1 MEKSSFD
8 LLSPFIQWW
17 IWRQGWH
24 SLNEIQEKAI
34 PIILKGDSD
43 VIISAATAGGKT
55 EAALFPVLTSI
66 EEDWGYGCKVLYI
79 SPLKALINDQYRRL
93 LELTEGTR
101 IKVTPWHQDV
111 SYSVKNRFLKAPNGI
126 LIITPESLESFL
138 MNRRAEAEDLFG
150 SLRYIVI
157 DELHAFIGVERGVQ
171 LQSLLARV
179 ETMVSRQIPRIAMSA
194 TFSDFDSVKTYLR
207 NNSDFPCSIVTQ
219 ESSSHTVKILIKEYI
234 EDVKEK
240 GQDIGHEICN
250 EIFNKL
256 RGTNNLV
263 FVNSKFGAE
272 EYSTRLGALC
282 KENNVPNEFRIHH
295 GSLSRDIRGEVEKEL
310 QEGRYPITA
319 VCTSTLELGVDIGK
333 VKSIAQI
340 KVANSVSGLRQRLG
354 RSGRR
359 NEPSILRILSIDYI
373 FGGFLDELRSNLFQ
387 NIAVVELLKE
397 HKFENPQKNSLH
409 LSTLIQQLLSLI
421 ASYGG
426 VLAKEAWLHLCMNGA
441 FKNVTSSVFLQLLH
455 CLGEKNVISQL
466 QTGEIVMGWVG
477 EQIIQKVEFYAT
489 FMQADDYT
497 VFDINGGCIGS
508 ISTIEEPQRGD
519 VIMLAAKFWKVQKVA
534 KTNKAIYV
542 CQTDQDGDLLFSV
555 SEIEV
560 SPLIIEKM
568 KEVYSSSEEYPYL
581 DNKAKEQ
588 LCIGRNFFQ
597 QHRLADI
604 SFVEYDEKSTIFFTW
619 AGIQINHTIEL
630 IFKFYFEDAKI
641 YKCTPIYLIGDITT
655 PDITYILEKGKP
667 RAIDLASLLDFDL
680 KIRQKYDYLLTD
692 ELINMEY
699 AESCLDVD
707 GAWRVLESI
716 MTE

>member
-8 LLSPFIQWW
+8 LLSPFIQRW

-66 EEDWGYGCKVLYI
+66 EEDWTYGCKVLYI

-93 LELTEGTR
+93 LELTEGTH

-138 MNRRAEAEDLFG
+138 MNRRAEGEDIFT

-157 DELHAFIGVERGVQ
+157 DELHAFIGAERGVQ
-171 LQSLLARV
+171 LQSLLSRV

-219 ESSSHTVKILIKEYI
+219 ESSSHEVKILIKEYI
-234 EDVKEK
+234 KDVKEK
-240 GQDIGHEICN
+240 GQDIGNEICN

-373 FGGFLDELRSNLFQ
+373 FGGFLDELRSNLSQ

-397 HKFENPQKNSLH
+397 HKFENPLKNSLH

-441 FKNVTSSVFLQLLH
+441 FKNVTSSAFLQLLH

-477 EQIIQKVEFYAT
+477 EQIIRKVEFYAT

-497 VFDINGGCIGS
+497 VFDINGGRIGS

-519 VIMLAAKFWKVQKVA
+519 VIMLAANFWEVQKVV
-534 KTNKAIYV
+534 KTSKAVYV

-568 KEVYSSSEEYPYL
+568 KEVYNSSDEYPYL

-588 LCIGRNFFQ
+588 LSVGRKFFQ
-597 QHRLADI
+597 QYNLADI

-619 AGIQINHTIEL
+619 AGMQINHTIEL

-641 YKCTPIYLIGDITT
+641 YKCTPVYLIGSIATS
-655 PDITYILEKGKP
+655 DITYILEKGKP

-680 KIRQKYDYLLTD
+680 KIRQKYDYLLTE

-707 GAWRVLESI
+707 GVWRVLERVV
-716 MTE
+716 TE

>member
-8 LLSPFIQWW
+8 LLSPFIQRW

-157 DELHAFIGVERGVQ
+157 DELHAFIGAERGVQ

-179 ETMVSRQIPRIAMSA
+179 ETMVSRKIPRIAMSA
-194 TFSDFDSVKTYLR
+194 TFSDFDCVKTYLR
-207 NNSDFPCSIVTQ
+207 NNSDFPCSIVAQ
-219 ESSSHTVKILIKEYI
+219 EKSSHEVKILIKEYV
-234 EDVKEK
+234 EKES
-240 GQDIGHEICN
+240 QDIGYEICN

-263 FVNSKFGAE
+263 FVNSKIEAE
-272 EYSTRLGALC
+272 GYTTRLSTVC
-282 KENNVPNEFRIHH
+282 EENNVPNEFRIHH

-340 KVANSVSGLRQRLG
+340 GIANSVSGLRQRLG

-359 NEPSILRILSIDYI
+359 NEPSVLRVLSIDDDCGYW
-373 FGGFLDELRSNLFQ
+373 GELRSSLFQ
-387 NIAVVELLKE
+387 NIAVVELLRE
-397 HKFENPQKNSLH
+397 HKFENPLKKSLH
-409 LSTLIQQLLSLI
+409 FSTLIQQLLSLI

-426 VLAKEAWLHLCMNGA
+426 VLAKEAWQYLCVNGA

-466 QTGEIVMGWVG
+466 QTGEIVIGWVG
-477 EQIIQKVEFYAT
+477 EQIIRKVEFYAT
-489 FMQADDYT
+489 FMQTDDYT
-497 VFDINGGCIGS
+497 VFDINGGRIGS
-508 ISTIEEPQRGD
+508 IREDPQRGD
-519 VIMLAAKFWKVQKVA
+519 VIMLAAKLWEVQKVVR
-534 KTNKAIYV
+534 TSKAVYV
-542 CQTDQDGDLLFSV
+542 SPTDQDGKFLFSG
-555 SEIEV
+555 SGIEV

-568 KEVYSSSEEYPYL
+568 KEIYSSSDEYPYL

-588 LCIGRNFFQ
+588 LGVGRKFFQ
-597 QHRLADI
+597 QHNLANAFFI
-604 SFVEYDEKSTIFFTW
+604 EYEEESIFFTW
-619 AGIQINHTIEL
+619 AGMRINHTIEL
-630 IFKFYFEDAKI
+630 IFNYNAEEERIIECNAVYLTGI
-641 YKCTPIYLIGDITT
+641 TPS
-655 PDITYILEKGKP
+655 DITYILEKGKP

-699 AESCLDVD
+699 AISCLDID
-707 GAWRVLESI
+707 GAWRVLGASLVAFRN
-716 MTE
+716 